1 MTAPGGSD
9 GPSIGAGVLPEAPT
23 TSPAPPA
30 APAATGGTNPVRTIV
45 VPGLLTVL
53 FLALAV
59 FCGRRGIVTDTWP
72 AFLPGADSTAITRYV
87 GPWLTAAALALLG
100 AGLSVLA
107 LIRGL
112 RARGSRT

>member
-9 GPSIGAGVLPEAPT
+9 GPSIGAGVLPEVSA
-23 TSPAPPA
+23 APPA
-30 APAATGGTNPVRTIV
+30 SPAAGGEHPVRTIV

-100 AGLSVLA
+100 AGLAVLA

-112 RARGSRT
+112 RARGSRP